1 MKMNKANM
9 AIMGGALVLLL
20 GAAGLLYQSINQYR
34 DVSGQLNEASRQLDA
49 LYQRN
54 PFPSEQ
60 NIEMEIGNLR
70 TLRSELDGLR
80 AELSQD
86 QVEPVHTAPVRFV
99 QSFRNISRQLT
110 EQAAE
115 HRVGIPPEFAFGFEH
130 HRVGELPN
138 PADVPRLMQQL
149 LITEQLVN
157 ILYQAGVREIT
168 GINRQQFEVREEV
181 EERPERGGLYA
192 AREPTRRAPRQQV
205 VDPPEKMGVL
215 GDEADF
221 ASLRFGLSFRLRET
235 DVVEVLNRL
244 ARHSMFI
251 VVTRVEMV
259 NRFEWQPARAIT
271 PAVDNNGQPVAG
283 PLAIDP
289 LAAPPRSERVATSGA
304 PQLVHVTLEVEV
316 YRFREDETS

>member
-9 AIMGGALVLLL
+9 AIMIGALVLLL
-20 GAAGLLYQSINQYR
+20 GTAGLLYQSISQFR
-34 DVSGQLNEASRQLDA
+34 DVSGQLDQARRQLDS

-60 NIEMEIGNLR
+60 NIETEIENLR
-70 TLRSELDGLR
+70 TLRAELDDLR
-80 AELSQD
+80 ADLSQG
-86 QVEPVHTAPVRFV
+86 QVKPVHTAPVRFV

-110 EQAAE
+110 ERAAE

-130 HRVGELPN
+130 HRAGELPN

-149 LITEQLVN
+149 LITEQLVD

-168 GINRQQFEVREEV
+168 GINRQEFEVREEV

-192 AREPTRRAPRQQV
+192 SREPTRRDSRRRA
-205 VDPPEKMGVL
+205 VDPPEKTGIL
-215 GDEADF
+215 GDEDDY
-221 ASLRFGLSFRLRET
+221 ASLRFDLSFRLRET
-235 DVVEVLNRL
+235 DVVDVLNRL

-259 NRFEWQPARAIT
+259 NRFEWQPARTMT
-271 PAVDNNGQPVAG
+271 PVIDDNGQPVAG
-283 PLAIDP
+283 PLATDP
-289 LAAPPRSERVATSGA
+289 LTAPPRSERVATSGA
-304 PQLVHVTLEVEV
+304 PQLIHVTLEVEV

>member
-1 MKMNKANM
+1 M
-9 AIMGGALVLLL
+9 AVMVGALVLLL
-20 GAAGLLYQSINQYR
+20 GAAGLLYQSVNQYR
-34 DVSGQLNEASRQLDA
+34 DVSGQLNEASRQLDS

-60 NIEMEIGNLR
+60 NIAIEIGNLR

-99 QSFRNISRQLT
+99 QSFRNISRRLT

-130 HRVGELPN
+130 HRAGELPN

-168 GINRQQFEVREEV
+168 AVNRQEFDVREEAG
-181 EERPERGGLYA
+181 ERPERGGLYA
-192 AREPTRRAPRQQV
+192 AREPTRRDPRQRA
-205 VDPPEKMGVL
+205 VDPPEKTGIL
-215 GDEADF
+215 GDEDDF
-221 ASLRFGLSFRLRET
+221 ASLRFSLSFRLRET

-251 VVTRVEMV
+251 VVTRVELI
-259 NRFEWQPARAIT
+259 NRFEWQPARVISAT
-271 PAVDNNGQPVAG
+271 VDENGQPVAG
-283 PLAIDP
+283 TLATDP
-289 LAAPPRSERVATSGA
+289 LTAPPRSERVATSGA
-304 PQLVHVTLEVEV
+304 PQLVHVTIEVKV